1 MFSLLLLTR
10 QFQYCN
16 NWHCSNL
23 MFCLG
28 AFQAVGVLVKGLWA
42 GFAEALSQ
50 QACKSRALDFVVG
63 HESSSERSC
72 EYCTYTKMTLF
83 VKCHHLLT
91 YLCPSCQ
98 HGYRK
103 IKECDVWRSA
113 GEYKTTWIG
122 AVLFLVLCELQNRS
136 FFCGHLFPGKN
147 SAQNCKQQVLH
158 KTQLPCFLSVVLLL
172 QNHGMR
178 LSESIGVL
186 VVLLLMAVGDR
197 YAFYS

>member
-28 AFQAVGVLVKGLWA
+28 AFQAAGVLVEGLWA

-72 EYCTYTKMTLF
+72 VYCTYTKMTLF

-103 IKECDVWRSA
+103 IKDVVCGDQLENTRPLGSA
-113 GEYKTTWIG
+113 QCCSWYCVSCRTG
-122 AVLFLVLCELQNRS
+122 AFFVGTFFLVKIQHRIVSNKFCIKPSCPAS
-136 FFCGHLFPGKN
+136 F
-147 SAQNCKQQVLH
+147 
-158 KTQLPCFLSVVLLL
+158 QLRCCYRTMGWVCLSLLVC
-172 QNHGMR
+172 
-178 LSESIGVL
+178 SWCCC
-186 VVLLLMAVGDR
+186 
-197 YAFYS
+197 